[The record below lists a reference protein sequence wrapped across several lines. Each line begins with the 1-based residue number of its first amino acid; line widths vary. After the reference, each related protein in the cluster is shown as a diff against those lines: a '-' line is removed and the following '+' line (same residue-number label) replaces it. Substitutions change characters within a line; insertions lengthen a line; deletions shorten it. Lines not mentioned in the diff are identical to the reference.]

1 MQDITTLARLAQL
14 ELTEAEC
21 RRMESEL
28 GEFLNYMSAL
38 PMEEG
43 SIDAV
48 SEAEHPF
55 REDVAAAS
63 MERSK
68 LLANAPVQ
76 VNGFFVAPKEGA
88 V

>member
-14 ELTEAEC
+14 ELTDEEWS
-21 RRMESEL
+21 RMEREL

-38 PMEEG
+38 PMDEEP
-43 SIDAV
+43 IAAV
-48 SEAEHPF
+48 SGSEHPF

-68 LLANAPVQ
+68 LLANAPAQ
-76 VNGFFVAPKEGA
+76 VNGFFVTTKEGT